1 MQKTSLDALAR
12 ELLEKAATAHSGHSA
27 RTVFGGHEKVLRQ
40 TVIALNQGSKLGEH
54 ANPGEATVLVLRGRV
69 RLWTE
74 QASWEGRRG
83 DLIIVPD
90 TSHSLEAI
98 EEAAVLLTVAKVEA
112 LSDAR
117 LNRSVV
123 RSSVRP
129 TPATASIPVLE
140 PLNTLVDIVDE
151 WGNHSFPASDPP
163 QNW

>member
-1 MQKTSLDALAR
+1 MQRTSLDALAR
-12 ELLEKAATAHSGHSA
+12 ELLEKAATATGGHSA
-27 RTVFGGHEKVLRQ
+27 ETVCGGHEKVLRQ
-40 TVIALNQGSKLGEH
+40 TVIAMTQGSKLGEH
-54 ANPGEATVLVLRGRV
+54 ANPGEATVLVLAGRV

-74 QASWEGRRG
+74 AASWEGRRG

-90 TSHSLEAI
+90 TRHSLEAM
-98 EEAAVLLTVAKVEA
+98 EEGAVLLTVVKVVA

-123 RSSVRP
+123 SSSVRP
-129 TPATASIPVLE
+129 TPATASIRVLE

-151 WGNHSFPASDPP
+151 WGKHSFPASDPP